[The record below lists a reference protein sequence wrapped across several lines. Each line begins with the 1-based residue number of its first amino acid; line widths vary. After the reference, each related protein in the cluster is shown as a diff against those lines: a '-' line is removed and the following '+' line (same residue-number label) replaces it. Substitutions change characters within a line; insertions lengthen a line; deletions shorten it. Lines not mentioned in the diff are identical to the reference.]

1 MFSRPNITLIGAGQL
16 GSRYL
21 QGLAGIKRHLSIT
34 VVDPSDK
41 SLGIAIERLA
51 EVGPSP
57 HSFQFFNSISESN
70 DPVDLCIVTTPA
82 HCRAEVVSAICAQH
96 EVSAW
101 ILEKVLAQSSQQV
114 DQIERALAGHPRVWV
129 NTPRRLMA
137 WHEQIRKQLRSSGP
151 AAMQVRI
158 RGGGWGLACNA
169 IHFIDLVC
177 WWTGAN
183 VDVVDGRGLGDWQP
197 NKRSG
202 FQEVFGSLAVSFLD
216 GSRLELHCNQSNNPP
231 QIEVETPEGLWLID
245 EVAGKAIDPS
255 GQIIPGQLSFQSMLT
270 APLVEQILST
280 GICDLPS
287 LAESA
292 AQHRPFLTA
301 LLQHWN
307 HSQSLENLAV
317 PIT

>member
-1 MFSRPNITLIGAGQL
+1 MNNIIVVGAGQL

-21 QGLAGIKRHLSIT
+21 QGLAGIESPFNIT
-34 VVDPSDK
+34 VVDPSNQ
-41 SLGIAIERLA
+41 SLATAKLRFA
-51 EVGPSP
+51 EMEQS
-57 HSFQFFNSISESN
+57 HHSISFQNSIAQSDN
-70 DPVDLCIVTTPA
+70 PIDLCIVVTPA
-82 HCRAEVVSAICAQH
+82 HCRADVVATITAQH
-96 EVSAW
+96 EVRAW
-101 ILEKVLAQSSQQV
+101 ILEKVLAQNTQQV
-114 DQIERALAGHPRVWV
+114 AQIERALAGNSRVWV

-137 WHEQIRKQLRSSGP
+137 WHERIRKQLRSSGP

-158 RGGGWGLACNA
+158 RGGSWGLACNA

-177 WWTGAN
+177 WWTGADVET
-183 VDVVDGRGLGDWQP
+183 VDSQGLTNWHSS
-197 NKRSG
+197 KRPG
-202 FQEVFGSLAVSFLD
+202 FYEVFGTFTLSFSD
-216 GSRLELHCNQSNNPP
+216 GTLLELSCNQCDA
-231 QIEVETPEGLWLID
+231 QTHIEVDAKDGIWLID

-270 APLVEQILST
+270 APLVKQILST

-307 HSQSLENLAV
+307 HSQSLEDLAV